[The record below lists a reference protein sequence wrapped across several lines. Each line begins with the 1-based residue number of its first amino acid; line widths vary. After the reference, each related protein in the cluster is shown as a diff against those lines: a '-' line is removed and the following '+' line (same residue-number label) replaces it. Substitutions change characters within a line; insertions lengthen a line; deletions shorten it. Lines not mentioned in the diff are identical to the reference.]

1 MEISKEQFDELKKIE
16 KHLHTA
22 YYDNFLSGV
31 KSDDLTIAGVLWQQI
46 YGKYEALNFRCSSCA
61 MNVFYKLGRLYFNSI
76 EKFNVVVEKK
86 KEETQLDDNQHINIQ
101 PSIDVVVEENKEVND
116 LIELIDDEIQMAQF
130 DIAAELMKE
139 PINEQKN
146 IFENGE
152 RNTWKTK
159 KDSGSNKKET
169 KGNTKGRK

>member
-1 MEISKEQFDELKKIE
+1 MEITREQFDELKKIE

-31 KSDDLTIAGVLWQQI
+31 KSDDLTTAGILWQQI
-46 YGKYEALNFRCSSCA
+46 YGKYEALNFRCSSCT

-76 EKFNVVVEKK
+76 EKFNVDI
-86 KEETQLDDNQHINIQ
+86 KEIQLDDNQHINIE
-101 PSIDVVVEENKEVND
+101 PSIDVVVNNKEVDD
-116 LIELIDDEIQMAQF
+116 LLELIDDEIQMAQF

-146 IFENGE
+146 IFENGKE
-152 RNTWKTK
+152 ETFRNSKKINKGFTKQKTKTK
-159 KDSGSNKKET
+159 KT
-169 KGNTKGRK
+169 

>member
-1 MEISKEQFDELKKIE
+1 MEINREQFDELKKIE

-46 YGKYEALNFRCSSCA
+46 YGKYEALNFRCSSCT

-76 EKFNVVVEKK
+76 EKFNVVVEEK

-101 PSIDVVVEENKEVND
+101 SSIDVVVEENKEVDD
-116 LIELIDDEIQMAQF
+116 LLELIDDEIQMAQF
-130 DIAAELMKE
+130 NIAAELMKE
-139 PINEQKN
+139 PINKQKN

-152 RNTWKTK
+152 EEAFRNSKKINKGFTKQKTKTK
-159 KDSGSNKKET
+159 KT
-169 KGNTKGRK
+169 

>member
-22 YYDNFLSGV
+22 YYYNFLSGV

-46 YGKYEALNFRCSSCA
+46 YGKYEALNFRCSSCT

-76 EKFNVVVEKK
+76 DKFNVVVEKK
-86 KEETQLDDNQHINIQ
+86 KEEIQLDDNQL
-101 PSIDVVVEENKEVND
+101 VEDNKEVND
-116 LIELIDDEIQMAQF
+116 LIELIDDEIQMAHF

-152 RNTWKTK
+152 RNTWNTK
-159 KDSGSNKKET
+159 RDSGSNKKESGKKET